1 MSADHLA
8 GAKTYP
14 TPPTTEER
22 NILGKR
28 AVRLED
34 PPLVTGRGRYAG
46 DINFPR
52 QMHMRIVRSSIANG
66 TIKSIDVSEAL
77 KLPGVVAVW
86 TNDDIKEL
94 GPVDFRADRGAEILK
109 PYRQPVLAKG
119 RARYVGD
126 PIAAVFAEDPYIAED
141 AADLVIVEMDEL
153 PVVVNCWDNPG
164 EFEPGRSTEGALLKH
179 SFGDIEAAFKKAHT
193 IVELDLFTGR
203 HSGVPMET
211 RGAIGYYD
219 ATKDILELH
228 GAAKVPHRNRE
239 TLVKMLGR
247 APKGLHVHESHVGGG
262 FGIRGELYPE
272 DVLVLVAAMR
282 FNRPVKWIEDR
293 REHLM
298 CANQGREQRHKC
310 RIAADKDGRIL
321 GLEDE
326 IFHDQGA
333 YVRTHGANVA
343 NRTLC
348 MMTGGYDIP
357 AYRGVAHYRLTNKTP
372 CATYRAPGR
381 YESTFVRE
389 RLVDALA
396 HKMGIDPVEIR
407 RRNLIRKDQMPYLI
421 EFEEQGV
428 EELLYDS
435 GDYELL
441 LDKGLKAF
449 RWDERKKECAA
460 RRAKG
465 ESVGIGMVFFV
476 EESGRGPS
484 DGAKMSVDS
493 NGDVELITGGASLGQ
508 GFETSMAQIAAEALG
523 VDYQR
528 ITVVHGQTDRIA
540 QGIGAHAARATVL
553 TGSAVNETALKL
565 RAKALEFG
573 SELLQLPIGDLDIVD
588 GVIVKKGAPAGGPSL
603 SLADLNKKLAPGAKI
618 LNGRDPHLAV
628 EAWFNT
634 DHTVFPYGMHFA
646 QVRVD
651 KATGQTVCENFLI
664 AYDIGRAVNPM
675 LVDGQL
681 VGGCVQG
688 LGGALYEEFAYS
700 ESGEPLAVT
709 FADYL
714 MPTAHEAPR
723 IDVVIT
729 EDAPS
734 PMNPLGIKGAGE
746 GGINGVGGAIA
757 SAIDDALGRAGAV
770 TQLPVTPQ
778 RMKALL
784 AHG

>member
-1 MSADHLA
+1 MTDHLH
-8 GAKTYP
+8 GAKVYP

-22 NILGKR
+22 KILGHR

-52 QMHMRIVRSSIANG
+52 QMHMRIVRSAQAHGKIVSINTAA
-66 TIKSIDVSEAL
+66 AL
-77 KLPGVVAVW
+77 AVPGVVAIW

-94 GPVDFRADRGAEILK
+94 GPVDFRADRAAEILK

-119 RARYVGD
+119 RVRYVGD
-126 PIAAVFAEDPYIAED
+126 PIAAVFAEDPYVAED
-141 AADLVIVEMDEL
+141 AAELVEVEIEEL
-153 PVVVNCWDNPG
+153 PVVIDCWAPTG
-164 EFEPGRSTEGALLKH
+164 EFEPGRTTEGALLKH
-179 SFGDIEAAFKKAHT
+179 SFGDIEGAFKKAHT

-211 RGAIGYYD
+211 RGAIGFYD
-219 ATKDILELH
+219 KTKDILELH
-228 GAAKVPHRNRE
+228 GAAKVPHRNRD
-239 TLVKMLGR
+239 TLVNMLGR
-247 APKGLHVHESHVGGG
+247 APKGMHVHESHVGGG

-282 FNRPVKWIEDR
+282 FDRPVKWIEDR

-298 CANQGREQRHKC
+298 CANQGREQRHKV
-310 RIAADKDGRIL
+310 RICADENGKIL
-321 GLEDE
+321 GIDDE

-357 AYRGVAHYRLTNKTP
+357 AYRGICHYRLTNKTP

-396 HKMGIDPVEIR
+396 DKMGLDRIEIR
-407 RRNLIRKDQMPYLI
+407 RRNLIHKDQMPYLI

-435 GDYELL
+435 GDYALL
-441 LDKGLKAF
+441 LDKSLAAF
-449 RWDERKKECAA
+449 KWDETDAALKA

-465 ESVGIGMVFFV
+465 EMVGIGIALFV

-484 DGAKMSVDS
+484 DGAKISVDV
-493 NGDVELITGGASLGQ
+493 NGDVELVTGGASLGQ

-528 ITVVHGQTDRIA
+528 ITVIHGQTDRIA

-573 SELLQLPIGDLDIVD
+573 AELLQLPVADLDIVD
-588 GVIVKKGAPAGGPSL
+588 GVIVKKGSPPGGPSL
-603 SLADLNKKLAPGAKI
+603 SLGDLAKKMAPGAKL
-618 LNGRDPHLAV
+618 LNGRDPHLFA

-634 DHTVFPYGMHFA
+634 DFTVFPYGVHLA

-651 KATGQTVCENFLI
+651 KETGQTKVERFLI
-664 AYDIGRAVNPM
+664 GYDIGRAVNPM
-675 LVDGQL
+675 MVEGQL

-688 LGGALYEEFAYS
+688 IGGALFEEFAYS
-700 ESGEPLAVT
+700 ETGEPLAVT
-709 FADYL
+709 FVDYL
-714 MPTAHEAPR
+714 LPTLGEVPK
-723 IDVVIT
+723 IDVLIT

-757 SAIDDALGRAGAV
+757 SAIDDAIGKPGAV
-770 TQLPVTPQ
+770 VQLPVSPQ

-784 AHG
+784 A

>member
-1 MSADHLA
+1 MSVDHFA

-22 NILGKR
+22 AILGKR

-52 QMHMRIVRSSIANG
+52 QLHMRMVRSSMANG
-66 TIKSIDVSEAL
+66 VIKSVNVAEAL
-77 KLPGVVAVW
+77 KLPGVVAIW
-86 TNDDIKEL
+86 TCDDIKEL

-119 RARYVGD
+119 RVRYVGD
-126 PIAAVFAEDPYIAED
+126 PIAAVFAEDPYVAED
-141 AADLVIVEMDEL
+141 AAELVDVEIDEL
-153 PVVVNCWDNPG
+153 PVVVDSWATPG

-219 ATKDILELH
+219 AAKDILELH

-282 FNRPVKWIEDR
+282 LGRPIKWIEDR

-298 CANQGREQRHKC
+298 CANQGREQRHKV
-310 RIAADKDGRIL
+310 RICADKDGKVL
-321 GLEDE
+321 GIDDE

-343 NRTLC
+343 NRTMC

-357 AYRGVAHYRLTNKTP
+357 AYRAVCHYRLTNKTP

-381 YESTFVRE
+381 YESTYVRE
-389 RLVDALA
+389 RLMDALA
-396 HKMGIDPVEIR
+396 AKMNIDRIELR
-407 RRNLIRKDQMPYLI
+407 RRNLIGKAQMPYLI

-449 RWDERKKECAA
+449 GWNARKAEIAA

-465 ESVGIGMVFFV
+465 EAVGLGIAFFV

-484 DGAKMSVDS
+484 DGAKMSVDA
-493 NGDVELITGGASLGQ
+493 NGDMELITGGASLGQ

-523 VDYQR
+523 VDYQK

-573 SELLQLPIGDLDIVD
+573 AELLQLPIADLDIRD
-588 GVIVKKGAPAGGPSL
+588 GVIVKKDAPAGGPSL
-603 SLADLNKKLAPGAKI
+603 SLADLSKKLAPGAKL

-634 DHTVFPYGMHFA
+634 DHTVFPYGIHFA

-651 KATGQTVCENFLI
+651 KQTGQTVCESFLI

-675 LVDGQL
+675 MVEGQL

-700 ESGEPLAVT
+700 ETGEPLAVT

-714 MPTAHEAPR
+714 LPTMGEVPK
-723 IDVVIT
+723 IDVLIT

-757 SAIDDALGRAGAV
+757 SAIDDALGKPGAV

-784 AHG
+784 A